1 MKKRKSISVWIEEK
15 TWCGQFTFSHDD
27 LITAFPEMSAGAIAR
42 ALTREVA
49 NGRIV
54 SPVRGFYVVVPE
66 EYRLRGTVHQS
77 FYIDNLM
84 RHLGRTYY
92 VSLLSAAEIHGAAH
106 QAPMTYYVIIEP
118 PAMRAKKTDRYETH
132 FVCKSH
138 IPTAFV
144 EQRQTRTG
152 YINVSCPEL
161 TAVDLISYQDRVG
174 GITRASTI
182 FLSAVCRD
190 WDISWMLSL
199 IIKGSPRL
207 YTTCLY
213 ALECIFRPFL

>member
-77 FYIDNLM
+77 FYIDNLNLSGSSNC
-84 RHLGRTYY
+84 HLCALIKRGRTGLNLHINAYSYSLYFSYY
-92 VSLLSAAEIHGAAH
+92 FPITGFPHIPFSLLSL
-106 QAPMTYYVIIEP
+106 
-118 PAMRAKKTDRYETH
+118 
-132 FVCKSH
+132 
-138 IPTAFV
+138 V
-144 EQRQTRTG
+144 E
-152 YINVSCPEL
+152 
-161 TAVDLISYQDRVG
+161 D
-174 GITRASTI
+174 
-182 FLSAVCRD
+182 
-190 WDISWMLSL
+190 DI
-199 IIKGSPRL
+199 
-207 YTTCLY
+207 
-213 ALECIFRPFL
+213 